1 MKSDQP
7 MDDRSSIASADD
19 HGNGK
24 DQGPTIADALTPEE
38 IEAIEKLASG
48 ASEGARCAEAGLLG
62 DPEAVEAMVAKL
74 TKQSTARPW
83 LVYREIDDGPD
94 DAAVLLGYFGNGPEA
109 EANARFFAIAR
120 SCVFALLVH
129 VRKLERERAF
139 LGGQLEQLARCIL
152 DYHASEIGK
161 GGSEGAVD
169 VAVRLLTPI
178 KVDME
183 ET

>member
-1 MKSDQP
+1 M
-7 MDDRSSIASADD
+7 
-19 HGNGK
+19 
-24 DQGPTIADALTPEE
+24 IADALSPEE

-62 DPEAVEAMVAKL
+62 EAEAVEAMVAKL

-83 LVYREIDDGPD
+83 LVYREIDGEPD
-94 DAAVLLGYFGNGPEA
+94 VNDEAAAVLLGYFGNGPEA

-139 LGGQLEQLARCIL
+139 LGEQVDRLARCLL
-152 DYHASEIGK
+152 DHHAGEIGK